1 MSTYI
6 PEPSFLI
13 EFEPKLNN
21 GDPTING
28 NVVNINTNSGKQSVT
43 NIQLQVSGTQHILTI
58 KNNNQIVSTT
68 DNVYLL
74 QFELSNYVINQ
85 EAGGTIKLTAT
96 NNAQHIYDL
105 NSPLCDLFQEGDI
118 VRVTMFNDSNST
130 NNNVP
135 LFVGSINNIEIFY
148 SRAGF
153 EIDLKIEGLLNI
165 LSRSATIQTSA
176 QQTQNN
182 VFLTPIVANQNINFN
197 NFLTILLNET
207 IIAETITNIVYNAG
221 VTNGVKEINAIG
233 GNGTAICQDSNIFIF
248 SPPTTSKLD
257 VILQTLYAYQRVFYV
272 DNSGNFIITP
282 LQTYFDTT
290 NNWTFQMSSEVITT
304 GSTVPL
310 QAISINKNSSNVQNR
325 TFMSLM
331 GIFNQFIQ
339 SDITGSNNTTGVYA
353 VATINNSIFPRIT
366 EFVKSGQY
374 LQTNFAVQELNKN
387 IVTNSGFL
395 NIAKNFKNLQGLK
408 SIISVNDNS
417 LTIKL
422 KNNITN
428 ETESLKYFIKLY
440 SAKSLAEQLFND
452 MKVTAVMPT
461 NLTYNT
467 ATNSFRQIP
476 LNQMVTIPTVT
487 NNNFDGLTQL
497 YCYGY
502 TISYNRSNG
511 SMTTLHLCKPYTFTA
526 LWCDSVVELSK
537 NQATG

>member
-1 MSTYI
+1 MSTYN

-21 GDPTING
+21 GDATANG
-28 NVVNINTNSGKQSVT
+28 NVVNINTPSGQQSVT
-43 NIQLQVSGTQHILTI
+43 NIQLQISGTQHILTI
-58 KNNNQIVSTT
+58 KNGNNVVSTT

-74 QFELSNYVINQ
+74 HFELSNYVIN
-85 EAGGTIKLTAT
+85 EESGGTIKLTAT

-118 VRVTMFNDSNST
+118 VRVTMFNDQNLT
-130 NNNVP
+130 TTVP

-148 SRAGF
+148 SRSGF

-165 LSRSATIQTSA
+165 LSRSATIQTAS

-197 NFLTILLNET
+197 NFLTTLLKET
-207 IIAETITNIVYNAG
+207 IIAETLTDIVYNAG
-221 VTNGVKEINAIG
+221 VTDGIQEINAIG
-233 GNGTAICQDSNIFIF
+233 GNGTAICQDSNIFVF

-272 DNSGNFIITP
+272 DNAGNFIITP
-282 LQTYFDTT
+282 LQTYFDS
-290 NNWTFQMSSEVITT
+290 NANWTLQMTSDVITT
-304 GSTVPL
+304 GSSILL

-339 SDITGSNNTTGVYA
+339 SDVTGSNNTTGVYA
-353 VATINNSIFPRIT
+353 VATIDNKIFPRVT
-366 EFVKSGQY
+366 EFVKSGLY

-395 NIAKNFKNLQGLK
+395 NIAKNFNNLQGLK

-422 KNNITN
+422 KNNITK

-440 SAKSLAEQLFND
+440 SAKALAEQLFND

-461 NLTYNT
+461 NLTYNFD
-467 ATNSFRQIP
+467 TNSFRQIP
-476 LNQMVTIPTVT
+476 LNQMVNVPTVT
-487 NNNFDGLTQL
+487 NNNFDGQVQL

-502 TISYNRSNG
+502 TMSYNRANG